1 MSYTPPTS
9 PAAFA
14 FPYPYAKRSR
24 HRNKW
29 PYYIAFVVITA
40 WVWSNV
46 PLFGLRSRIPLPV
59 AIQKSAAANATL
71 GFENILALS
80 QYPSWRTH
88 GLLAAAD
95 LTGLTITIP
104 PHPHTSPKLGDAF
117 ANLGAHDIFDEDGEL
132 LRGGDAHP
140 SHGAA
145 MAWLAHMD
153 MIKYV
158 IMQDYETA
166 LILEDD
172 VDWDVRIKEQML
184 RVAPAVRGFAG
195 VHDVSQND
203 QVPYG
208 NGWDILW
215 IGQCRETID
224 DSRGTLAWQEFF
236 DNTRPKSD
244 NYTGWGKDDTWKLTE
259 DHRAVVWANEP
270 LCTFAY
276 AVSRRGAGRIL
287 EWAGAGKGEAFDVK
301 LMWGCKPDGPLRCV
315 TVYPEVM
322 HQYFPP
328 EDLEYHSAV
337 DLENGDKFGE
347 ESDDSRF
354 EETMGSTANII
365 RSARCEAIWGEQEYP
380 SACWRRDTGIEP
392 DREEEEDTRAEDER
406 DREHEI
412 VVEEDAEEEQDAD
425 QPKHE
430 DVQDHGSHDEHHEH
444 DGREE
449 QPEADED
456 YHAE

>member
-14 FPYPYAKRSR
+14 FPYPYTIRSR
-24 HRNKW
+24 HRNNW

-40 WVWSNV
+40 YIWSNL
-46 PLFGLRSRIPLPV
+46 PLFGSRNRV
-59 AIQKSAAANATL
+59 QVGIQKSAAVNATL
-71 GFENILALS
+71 GFEKILALS
-80 QYPSWRTH
+80 QSPSWRTH
-88 GLLAAAD
+88 GLQAAAN

-104 PHPHTSPKLGDAF
+104 PHPYTSPKLGDAF

-132 LRGGDAHP
+132 LREGDAHP

-153 MIKYV
+153 IIKYV

-172 VDWDVRIKEQML
+172 VDWDVRLKEQML
-184 RVAPAVRGFAG
+184 KIAPAVRGFAG

-215 IGQCRETID
+215 IGHCRETID
-224 DSRGTLAWQEFF
+224 DSRGALAWQEFF
-236 DNTRPKSD
+236 DDTRPSSD
-244 NYTGWGKDDTWKLTE
+244 NYTGWGKDDTWKLKE
-259 DHRAVVWANEP
+259 GHRAVLWANEP

-276 AVSRRGAGRIL
+276 AVSRRGAARIL

-301 LMWGCKPDGPLRCV
+301 LMWGCKPEGPLRCV
-315 TVYPEVM
+315 MVYPEVV

-328 EDLEYHSAV
+328 ESLEYHSAV
-337 DLENGDKFGE
+337 DLGNGDTFGGE
-347 ESDDSRF
+347 LDEGRF
-354 EETMGSTANII
+354 EEMMGSTANII
-365 RSARCEAIWGEQEYP
+365 RSARCEAIWGVQEYP
-380 SACWRRDTGIEP
+380 SPCWRRDTGIVP
-392 DREEEEDTRAEDER
+392 DEEEEDTRPEDER

-412 VVEEDAEEEQDAD
+412 MQDEDVEEEQDTD

-430 DVQDHGSHDEHHEH
+430 DVQEHGDHEELD
-444 DGREE
+444 DREE
-449 QPEADED
+449 QPRADEE
-456 YHAE
+456 YHAEFGE